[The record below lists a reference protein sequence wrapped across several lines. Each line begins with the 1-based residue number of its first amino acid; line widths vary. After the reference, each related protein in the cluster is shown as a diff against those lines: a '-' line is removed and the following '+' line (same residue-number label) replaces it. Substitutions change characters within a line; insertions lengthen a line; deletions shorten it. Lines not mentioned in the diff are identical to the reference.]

1 MWRKRENTAKGL
13 AAGLIGGLFASWVMS
28 RFQDLLG
35 KLKENTQDT
44 QEEPQT
50 VNESGMED
58 EPATVK
64 TATLV
69 ATKVFRT
76 QIRPEQKGMASNAVH
91 YGYGA
96 FAGGVY
102 GMAAEKLD
110 MARTGVGSVFGAV
123 LWAISD
129 EVAVPALG
137 LSKGPKEY
145 PLEVHASALASHLV
159 YGVTVEAVRRALRS
173 GILAD

>member
-1 MWRKRENTAKGL
+1 MWRRKRENTAKGL

-28 RFQDLLG
+28 RFQAG
-35 KLKENTQDT
+35 MSKLKEKT
-44 QEEPQT
+44 QETPPEPQ
-50 VNESGMED
+50 GPED

-64 TATLV
+64 TATMV

-76 QIRPEQKGMASNAVH
+76 EIRPEQKTMASNAVH

-102 GMAAEKLD
+102 GAAAEKLD
-110 MARTGVGSVFGAV
+110 LARAGLGSLFGAI

-129 EVAVPALG
+129 EVMVPALG
-137 LSKGPKEY
+137 LSKGPTEY

-173 GILAD
+173 GVLAD